1 MKKSHDLLSL
11 IACVCLANSASSCDT
26 LLDLLMGECVFGG
39 LWFFGGFFLCF
50 RVAQSAVNF

>member
-39 LWFFGGFFLCF
+39 LWFFGVFFCALG
-50 RVAQSAVNF
+50 

>member
-26 LLDLLMGECVFGG
+26 LLDVLMGNVFLVVCVF
-39 LWFFGGFFLCF
+39 LGGFFVL
-50 RVAQSAVNF
+50 